1 MMYYSLHPHYGCWYG
16 DEQELY
22 HNMCT
27 CTDSDGHYRF
37 PHHTSYDEFYQLKG
51 VEDLDRKLAETFHR
65 FCLKAVKGIVHPN
78 NNLPLK
84 VEEDYYCNIYDEK
97 MKNVLFIRPNPQL
110 LLMITWLPLETKL
123 SASCTV

>member
-37 PHHTSYDEFYQLKG
+37 PHHTSYDEFYQLKATADDHVVTLG
-51 VEDLDRKLAETFHR
+51 DKTISIMYSMMMSKL
-65 FCLKAVKGIVHPN
+65 P
-78 NNLPLK
+78 
-84 VEEDYYCNIYDEK
+84 
-97 MKNVLFIRPNPQL
+97 
-110 LLMITWLPLETKL
+110 
-123 SASCTV
+123 